1 MNLNSELQ
9 ALISLVDEPDND
21 LYAQVR
27 SRIFDYGMKA
37 VPALEEAFGNCP
49 DDLVQQRIVSL
60 VSEIQQQHLFNELH
74 HWKRFGG
81 QDLLTGYLIVSRH
94 QYPDLDVDAL
104 TRKVGRLVQDVYNEL
119 NPQLTPLEKTRVFNH
134 VLYDINKFSGNTANI
149 QSPDNFYIK
158 NLLETH
164 KGNPISLGILYLLI
178 ARGMRI
184 PIYGVDLPRHFV
196 LAYLDERY
204 DLPVSQAGEEQVL
217 FYLNPFNKG
226 AVFTRNEIELYIRQ
240 LKLDRDRSYFTP
252 CDNVAIMRRLIDGL
266 AEAWRAASN
275 EQKAE
280 ELERLR
286 EALADNN

>member
-1 MNLNSELQ
+1 MNDNSELL
-9 ALISLVDEPDND
+9 ALISLVDEPDNS
-21 LYAQVR
+21 LFAKVR
-27 SRIFDYGMKA
+27 SRIFDYGIQA
-37 VPALEEAFGNCP
+37 VPILEQAFDNFP

-60 VSEIQQQHLFNELH
+60 VHDIQQQHLFNELH

-94 QYPDLDVDAL
+94 QYPDLDVDSL
-104 TRKVGRLVQDVYNEL
+104 TRQVGRLVQDVYNEL
-119 NPQLTPLEKTRVFNH
+119 NPQLTPLEKTRVLNH
-134 VLYDINKFSGNTANI
+134 VLYDINKFAGNTTNI

-184 PIYGVDLPRHFV
+184 PIYGVDLPRHFI

-204 DLPVSQAGEEQVL
+204 DLPVSQVGEEQVR

-240 LKLDRDRSYFTP
+240 LKLERERSYFLP
-252 CDNVAIMRRLIDGL
+252 CDNVTIIRRLIAGL
-266 AEAWRAASN
+266 IESWKAAGN
-275 EQKAE
+275 QEKAE
-280 ELERLR
+280 ELQNLMS
-286 EALADNN
+286 ALDDE